1 MSSDPRLE
9 SPAAARNREHIRE
22 RLAPLLPEGRGV
34 LEIASGT
41 GEHCVHFALRAV
53 GVHFQ
58 PSDPD
63 PNHRAS
69 IDAWARHL
77 DLDNVAPA
85 LELDVAQDGWWRALD
100 AQDVGLVYCANMI
113 HIAPWAAALGL
124 LRGAGALLG
133 EGERLVLY
141 GPFLRADVETAPSNL
156 AFDES
161 LRARDPGW
169 GIRALEDVEAAAAE
183 HGLVRESVHDMPANN
198 LLVVFS
204 KRAG

>member
-1 MSSDPRLE
+1 LSTDPRLE
-9 SPAAARNREHIRE
+9 WPAAARNREPIRE
-22 RLAPLLPEGRGV
+22 HLAPLLPEGRTV
-34 LEIASGT
+34 LEIASGS
-41 GEHCVHFALRAV
+41 GEHCMHFALRAV
-53 GVHFQ
+53 RVHFQ

-63 PNHRAS
+63 PAHRAS

-77 DLDNVAPA
+77 GLDNVAPA
-85 LELDVAQDGWWRALD
+85 LDLDVTADGWWQVLD
-100 AQDVGLVYCANMI
+100 AQDVALVYCANMI

-141 GPFLRADVETAPSNL
+141 GPFLRADVETAPSNR
-156 AFDES
+156 AFDDS
-161 LRARDPGW
+161 LRERDPAW

-183 HGLVRESVHDMPANN
+183 HGLAREALHAMPANN

-204 KRAG
+204 KRG